1 MKYRRIKPGPLEKD
15 NYVIYKALREIQN
28 AIAKHPKKLIPLDK
42 DHDAYKLSFND
53 RYVVLDKE
61 GVIVLTAS
69 GYGYKTIKSATNA
82 IKASTGGP
90 LEKRNTSSSL
100 QKKITHFQETK
111 PEVFTKLTKQYR
123 AYYVKSMDRY
133 VIIDEFGTICANGN
147 GYGFRTIATARL
159 CLFLYIMGLVTFISV
174 VKTYYF
180 NHDIRKNVNKKLI
193 KGERE

>member
-1 MKYRRIKPGPLEKD
+1 MYRRIKPGPLEKD

-28 AIAKHPKKLIPLDK
+28 AIAKHPNKLIQLDK

-90 LEKRNTSSSL
+90 LEK
-100 QKKITHFQETK
+100 
-111 PEVFTKLTKQYR
+111 
-123 AYYVKSMDRY
+123 
-133 VIIDEFGTICANGN
+133 
-147 GYGFRTIATARL
+147 
-159 CLFLYIMGLVTFISV
+159 
-174 VKTYYF
+174 
-180 NHDIRKNVNKKLI
+180 
-193 KGERE
+193 